1 MLPIHV
7 IAGLLALAAGAVAL
21 FVVKGSRLHRKS
33 GLVFVI
39 AMLTMA
45 STGALMAGLKPDRGT
60 MLGGVL
66 TFYMVCTG
74 FLTVRGT
81 FEQNRRL
88 MIWLML
94 MAIAVGVFDY
104 AFGIAASNSP
114 THKFDGYP
122 PALYFVFGSIAWLG
136 AFGDARTLI
145 ARRLEGSKRMV
156 RHIGRMGFAMWMA
169 TTSFFLGQA
178 KVFPEPLRHAV
189 ALRAIPV
196 VLVIAVVGYWILR
209 TLIMR
214 ERAVRMPFGN
224 TETSR

>member
-7 IAGLLALAAGAVAL
+7 VAGLLAIAAGAVAL
-21 FVVKGSRLHRKS
+21 YAVKGSRLHRRS
-33 GLVFVI
+33 GLIFVI

-60 MLGGVL
+60 RLGGVL

-74 FLTVRGT
+74 FLTVRGS

-88 MIWLML
+88 LRWLML
-94 MAIAVGVFDY
+94 MAVVIGGFDY
-104 AFGIAASNSP
+104 ALGVAASNSP
-114 THKFDGYP
+114 THKLDGYP
-122 PALYFVFGSIAWLG
+122 PTLYFVFGSIAFLG

-145 ARRLEGSKRMV
+145 AGRLEGAKRML

-178 KVFPEPLRHAV
+178 KVFPEPLRHAFGI
-189 ALRAIPV
+189 RAIPV
-196 VLVIAVVGYWILR
+196 VLVMAVVLYWIVR
-209 TLIMR
+209 TLIKR
-214 ERAVRMPFGN
+214 ERAVRMPLGGP
-224 TETSR
+224 EASR

>member
-7 IAGLLALAAGAVAL
+7 IAGLLAIAAGAIAL
-21 FVVKGSRLHRKS
+21 YAVKGSRLHRKS

-81 FEQNRRL
+81 LEQNRRL
-88 MIWLML
+88 LIGLML
-94 MAIAVGVFDY
+94 MATTVGVFDY
-104 AFGIAASNSP
+104 AFGIAAASSP
-114 THKFDGYP
+114 TQKFDGYP
-122 PALYFVFGSIAWLG
+122 PALYFIFGSVAFLG
-136 AFGDARTLI
+136 AFGDARVLI
-145 ARRLEGSKRMV
+145 ARRLEGARRMT

-178 KVFPEPLRHAV
+178 KVFPEPLRHMF

-196 VLVIAVVGYWILR
+196 VLVIGAVLYGLARVRRKPQR
-209 TLIMR
+209 TV
-214 ERAVRMPFGN
+214 EMPLGGP
-224 TETSR
+224 EASQ

>member
-7 IAGLLALAAGAVAL
+7 VAGLLAIAAGAIAL
-21 FVVKGSRLHRKS
+21 YAVKGSRLHRKS
-33 GLVFVI
+33 GLIFVI

-74 FLTVRGT
+74 FLTVRGS

-88 MIWLML
+88 MQWLML
-94 MAIAVGVFDY
+94 MAIAVGAFDY
-104 AFGIAASNSP
+104 ALGVAASNSP
-114 THKFDGYP
+114 THQVDGYP
-122 PALYFVFGSIAWLG
+122 PTLYFVFGSIAFLG

-145 ARRLEGSKRMV
+145 AGRLEGAKRMV
-156 RHIGRMGFAMWMA
+156 RHLGRMGFAMWMA

-178 KVFPEPLRHAV
+178 KVFPEPLRHAFGI
-189 ALRAIPV
+189 RAIPV
-196 VLVIAVVGYWILR
+196 VLVLVVVLYWLVR
-209 TLIMR
+209 TLIKR
-214 ERAVRMPFGN
+214 GRAVRMPLGG
-224 TETSR
+224 TEASQ